1 MAPEA
6 DGQVR
11 NVSLLISGGAVVTMN
26 PQRQVFVDGAVAV
39 DGDAVV
45 AVGERRQLAASFTAD
60 QVLDATGCA
69 VIPGLVNA
77 HTHGF
82 QALYRGLGDDLP
94 VFEWL
99 KRVIYPLSSHLR
111 APDAFVGTQLACL
124 EMIKGGVTTFTDSFY
139 VIQDPES
146 VYQVAEAVAR
156 TGMRGVIGRAS
167 SDQGDRPAEFNE
179 PTSKAVEET
188 ERFIKAWHGG
198 ANGRVRVCAE
208 ALYTLFATPDLVAG
222 LREVAGRYGAG
233 FHLHAGE
240 VAEEANQIRRQTGST
255 IVSYL
260 DSIDGLGPDVLLF
273 HAVWLTDGDI
283 AILADRGT
291 SVAHCPVSNQY
302 LAAGVAPVPRMLER
316 GVNVALGSDGAASNN
331 TQDLFEAMKA
341 AVLLQKVFL
350 LDPQALTS
358 EVALEMATRNGAAAL
373 RLGAETG
380 SLEVGRKADLAV
392 VDLATPHSTPA
403 LKPVSSIVYCCRSAD
418 VTTVV
423 VDGRVVRR
431 DRQVLTMDEE
441 EVIAKARETAVRLVG
456 QADAAGLLDT
466 GRFTYLR

>member
-1 MAPEA
+1 ML
-6 DGQVR
+6 V
-11 NVSLLISGGAVVTMN
+11 SGGAVVTMN
-26 PQRQVFVDGAVAV
+26 PDRQVFVDGAVAV
-39 DGDAVV
+39 DGNAIV
-45 AVGERRQLAASFTAD
+45 AVGERREVEAAFTAG
-60 QVLDATGCA
+60 QVVDATGCA

-94 VFEWL
+94 LSEWL
-99 KRVIYPLSSHLR
+99 KRMIYPLSSHMR
-111 APDAFVGTQLACL
+111 APDAFVGTQLASL
-124 EMIKGGVTTFTDSFY
+124 EMLKGGVTTFTDSFY
-139 VIQDPES
+139 VLHDPES
-146 VYQVAEAVAR
+146 VYQVAEAVAQA
-156 TGMRGVIGRAS
+156 GMRGVIGRAS
-167 SDQGDRPAEFNE
+167 SDKGDRPPEFKE
-179 PTSKAVEET
+179 PTNKAVEET

-198 ANGRVRVCAE
+198 ANGRVTVCAE

-222 LREVAGRYGAG
+222 LRALASRYGTG

-240 VAEEANQIRRQTGST
+240 VVEEAHQIRRETGST
-255 IVSYL
+255 IISYL

-283 AILADRGT
+283 AILADRKT
-291 SVAHCPVSNQY
+291 SVAHCPVGNGY

-316 GVNVALGSDGAASNN
+316 GVNVALGSDGPASNN

-358 EVALEMATRNGAAAL
+358 EIALEMATRNGAAAL
-373 RLGAETG
+373 RLRAETG
-380 SLEVGRKADLAV
+380 SLEVGKKADLAV
-392 VDLATPHSTPA
+392 VNLATPHSTPA

-423 VDGRVVRR
+423 VDGQVVMK
-431 DRQVLTMDEE
+431 DRQVLTIDEE
-441 EVIAKARETAVRLVG
+441 EVITKARETAARLLR
-456 QADAAGLLDT
+456 QADAASLLDT
-466 GRFTYLR
+466 GRFAYVR

>member
-1 MAPEA
+1 MRLDAE
-6 DGQVR
+6 GQPR
-11 NVSLLISGGAVVTMN
+11 NVSLLVSGGAVVTMN

-39 DGDAVV
+39 DGDAIV
-45 AVGERRQLAASFTAD
+45 AVGDRREIEAAITAD
-60 QVLDATGCA
+60 QVVDAGGSA

-82 QALYRGLGDDLP
+82 QSLYRGLGDDLP

-99 KRVIYPLSSHLR
+99 RRMIYPLSSHLR
-111 APDAFVGTQLACL
+111 APDAFIGTQLACL
-124 EMIKGGVTTFTDSFY
+124 EMIKGGVTTFADSFY

-146 VYQVAEAVAR
+146 VYQVAEAV
-156 TGMRGVIGRAS
+156 GQSGIRGVIGRAS
-167 SDQGDRPAEFNE
+167 SDRGDRPAEFKE
-179 PTSKAVEET
+179 PTTKAVEET

-208 ALYTLFATPDLVAG
+208 ALYTVFATPDLVAG
-222 LREVAGRYGAG
+222 LREVAGRYRTG

-240 VAEEANQIRRQTGST
+240 AAEEASQIRRETGST
-255 IVSYL
+255 IISYL
-260 DSIDGLGPDVLLF
+260 DSINGLGPDVLLF
-273 HAVWLTDGDI
+273 HAVWVTDGDI

-331 TQDLFEAMKA
+331 TQDLFETMKA
-341 AVLLQKVFL
+341 AVLLQKVFH

-358 EVALEMATRNGAAAL
+358 EVALELATRNGAAAL

-380 SLEVGRKADLAV
+380 SLEVGKKADLAV
-392 VDLATPHSTPA
+392 VNLATPHSTPA
-403 LKPVSSIVYCCRSAD
+403 LKPVSSLVYCCRSAD

-423 VDGRVVRR
+423 VDGRVVMK

-441 EVIAKARETAVRLVG
+441 EVIANAQEAAARLLR
-456 QADAAGLLDT
+456 QADAAGLLAT
-466 GRFTYLR
+466 GRFAYLR